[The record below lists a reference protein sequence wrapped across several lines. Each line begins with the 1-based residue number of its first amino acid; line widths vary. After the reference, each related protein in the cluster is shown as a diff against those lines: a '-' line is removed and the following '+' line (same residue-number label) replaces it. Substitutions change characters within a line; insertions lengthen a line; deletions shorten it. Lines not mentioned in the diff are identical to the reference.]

1 MQGDFWGDMF
11 LILTMV
17 SWVYTNVIS
26 YQIAYLK
33 YMQFIVS

>member
-17 SWVYTNVIS
+17 SWVYTNVTS

-33 YMQFIVS
+33 YMKFIVS